1 MRVLEKFCCGR
12 GPDQATCED
21 VIFVDENFVAVI
33 DGVTDKAGLD
43 YGGQTGGQWAALTVA
58 DELSQLPADA
68 TLDDAE
74 VRLTARLASE
84 QSELHVNWDDLPPA
98 GATLV
103 CFSRARREV
112 WRIGDGHYA
121 LDGMTALGVMQID
134 EIALAARWAYV
145 QCLRQSGMSD
155 DEIADDPGQRGAQ
168 PGSLVRPLVER
179 QHHFANSPQPHPL
192 AYAVLNGH
200 PVPGHLRELIRV
212 AADAREV
219 VISSD
224 GYPQLF
230 PTLEQTERYLA
241 EDLRDD
247 PLRIG
252 RHRGFIAVKPPL
264 LSFDDRSF
272 VRLAID

>member
-1 MRVLEKFCCGR
+1 MRVLEQFCCGR
-12 GPDQATCED
+12 GPDQAKCED

-58 DELSQLPADA
+58 DELSQLAAQA
-68 TLDDAE
+68 TLAEAE

-84 QSELHVNWDDLPPA
+84 QGKLHANWDDLPPA

-103 CFSRARREV
+103 CFSRARREI

-121 LDGMTALGVMQID
+121 LDGIAALGVMLID

-145 QCLRQSGMSD
+145 ECLRRSGMSD

-200 PVPGHLRELIRV
+200 PVPGHLQELIPV
-212 AADAREV
+212 TADAREV
-219 VISSD
+219 VMSSD

-252 RHRGFIAVKPPL
+252 RHRGFIAVKPPM
-264 LSFDDRSF
+264 LSFDDRCF